1 MLIIC
6 FPEDKDKGDLIVKM
20 EIVIADNNDE
30 AGAGRASEIPE
41 PSQPKRKIS
50 KNPSEDL
57 STESP
62 DSGKVQFLAQS
73 DLNLDDCYLCLDCGN
88 KFLANSD
95 ALYDHCEKFNDHL
108 NILPVCAFNKA
119 SVRLRDVA
127 TTKSH
132 GPLVTRLR
140 RRLEKSRKRKRERE
154 GGFQTPAKRSDL
166 DENLLS

>member
-1 MLIIC
+1 MFKTLSMLIIC

-62 DSGKVQFLAQS
+62 DSGKVQFL
-73 DLNLDDCYLCLDCGN
+73 YLLTSQN
-88 KFLANSD
+88 KLSRSPRND
-95 ALYDHCEKFNDHL
+95 AKPN
-108 NILPVCAFNKA
+108 
-119 SVRLRDVA
+119 
-127 TTKSH
+127 
-132 GPLVTRLR
+132 
-140 RRLEKSRKRKRERE
+140 
-154 GGFQTPAKRSDL
+154 
-166 DENLLS
+166 